1 MSGTLFSPVAEVL
14 QQQQQDALEGVE
26 SVRGWG
32 VK

>member
-1 MSGTLFSPVAEVL
+1 MSRTLFSPVAEKR
-14 QQQQQDALEGVE
+14 QQQQQDALEGVG